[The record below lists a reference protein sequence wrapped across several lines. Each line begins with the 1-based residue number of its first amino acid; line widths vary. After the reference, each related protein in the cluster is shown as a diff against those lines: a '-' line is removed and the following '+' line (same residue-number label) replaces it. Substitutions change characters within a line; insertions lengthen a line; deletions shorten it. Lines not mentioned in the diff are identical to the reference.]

1 MGSLT
6 AMPALPRVPPVAL
19 ARGALALVRAGLI
32 RPVVPRPALLGLAL
46 ELPLVRPSIGLGV
59 ALQAALQPS
68 GVAVLDERGMVTW
81 GELDRRVT
89 RLANVLLEHGGSGGS
104 LAFLLRNGREAVECY
119 AAGGRSGLA
128 PVPLNTSVTGAE
140 LARIL
145 HMQRPDVLVADVEF
159 ADAVRFALRGQDD
172 PPLVLQV
179 GGDSSYEAALAAA
192 STTPPFARGTTRI
205 VTHTSGT
212 SAAPK
217 GAERQVGLGGIVSL
231 VGLIDRVPLRRSDR
245 MLIAAPLFHAFAQGL
260 LGAAV
265 VLGAGM
271 VLPRRFDADTFEPLV
286 HRERCTVAGLVP
298 VMLRRILE
306 TPAWDSPSPLR
317 IVVTSG
323 SVLSPGLRD
332 RATERFGDVVY
343 DLYGSTEA
351 GFVAI
356 STPEDHRRRRGTV
369 GRPTVGVRLQVLT
382 DDGRPAAAGEVGHL
396 VASTGLEFAGFTGSG
411 PRRGAVDLGDLGY
424 LDDDGYLF
432 VTGRSDEMVV
442 SGGEN
447 VYPAEVEE
455 VIRGHEQV
463 VDVAVLGVPD
473 EEYGEVL
480 VAYVVGDVDP
490 EGLRDW
496 LHERLSRFKVP
507 KRVVPLDRLP
517 RNATGKVLKRELT
530 KLEHPARRRGQP

>member
-1 MGSLT
+1 M
-6 AMPALPRVPPVAL
+6 
-19 ARGALALVRAGLI
+19 
-32 RPVVPRPALLGLAL
+32 
-46 ELPLVRPSIGLGV
+46 
-59 ALQAALQPS
+59 
-68 GVAVLDERGMVTW
+68 
-81 GELDRRVT
+81 
-89 RLANVLLEHGGSGGS
+89 
-104 LAFLLRNGREAVECY
+104 
-119 AAGGRSGLA
+119 
-128 PVPLNTSVTGAE
+128 
-140 LARIL
+140 
-145 HMQRPDVLVADVEF
+145 
-159 ADAVRFALRGQDD
+159 
-172 PPLVLQV
+172 
-179 GGDSSYEAALAAA
+179 
-192 STTPPFARGTTRI
+192 
-205 VTHTSGT
+205 
-212 SAAPK
+212 
-217 GAERQVGLGGIVSL
+217 
-231 VGLIDRVPLRRSDR
+231 
-245 MLIAAPLFHAFAQGL
+245 
-260 LGAAV
+260 
-265 VLGAGM
+265 
-271 VLPRRFDADTFEPLV
+271 
-286 HRERCTVAGLVP
+286 
-298 VMLRRILE
+298 
-306 TPAWDSPSPLR
+306 
-317 IVVTSG
+317 VTSG

-396 VASTGLEFAGFTGSG
+396 VASTGLEFAGYTGSG

-496 LHERLSRFKVP
+496 LRERLSRFKVP